1 MKKLLTLVAILI
13 GLCFQSNAQQRT
25 IVLKQFDTWSL
36 SGYVMA
42 TNANTDAGYRKTFG
56 DRISLNP
63 AFSVSLAKQ
72 MSHFVSFELN
82 GLTGSVGTKLTG
94 QEFKTYFSQYSGR
107 IRFNFTNG
115 QIIYNYRNT
124 QFYMYAGIGTCFYT
138 ISVRDTQTKDNTT
151 VVPIGAGVK
160 FLLSPKISLNL
171 DACYNYLAT
180 DDFDKYRYPQS
191 NRDGYSTLAV
201 GIQYTFGSRGK
212 SLEWDRPLEYFKPV
226 EQEAYV
232 PPAPTPGRIDTIY
245 SIDTT
250 NRIVPDIKNLSLFY
264 QTGEWL
270 IQPVFKSSLDKLVQQ
285 LQDNPNSYLLVS
297 AYCDSTGSDKTNQLV
312 VKNRGALVT
321 AYFVNNGIDEKRIK
335 VNCFGKEY
343 ATNPILSR
351 DRRVIIKF
359 IEQ

>member
-1 MKKLLTLVAILI
+1 MKKLLTIVAILI
-13 GLCFQSNAQQRT
+13 GFNFQSYAQQRT
-25 IVLKQFDTWSL
+25 LARKQFDTWSL

-42 TNANTDAGYRKTFG
+42 TNPNTDAGYRKTFG

-82 GLTGSVGTKLTG
+82 GSTGAVGTKLTG
-94 QEFKTYFSQYSGR
+94 QEFKSHFSQYSGR

-115 QIIYNYRNT
+115 QILSNYRNT
-124 QFYMYAGIGTCFYT
+124 QFYLYTGIGMCYYT
-138 ISVRDTQTKDNTT
+138 TTTNGVQIKDKTQ
-151 VVPIGAGVK
+151 VVPIGGGVK
-160 FLLSPKISLNL
+160 FLLSQKISLNL

-180 DDFDKYRYPQS
+180 DDFDQYRYPQS
-191 NRDGYSTLAV
+191 NKDGYSNLAL

-232 PPAPTPGRIDTIY
+232 PPTPAPGRIDTIY

-250 NRIVPDIKNLSLFY
+250 NRVIPDIKNLSLFY

-285 LQDNPNSYLLVS
+285 LQDSPNSYLLVS

-343 ATNPILSR
+343 ANNPILSR